1 MVWIEELEV
10 FIVSVEEDKRKEE
23 EDKKEEEKKDK
34 KDEKKEI
41 KLILRFKFKLSG
53 LGGF

>member
-10 FIVSVEEDKRKEE
+10 FIVSVE

-41 KLILRFKFKLSG
+41 KLILRFEFKLSG